1 MLNTKFDKNWII
13 FFAAAAVFLAIK
25 VFAADYAVSDENTYY
40 KMGQLVAEG
49 QVPYKDFFFAHPPLQ
64 IYMYAVV
71 FWLFGFN
78 FLLLKM
84 VSAVSV
90 VVAAAFVFAAM
101 KDKLNAKIAAAATV
115 LFLFS

>member
-49 QVPYKDFFFAHPPLQ
+49 QVPYRDFFFAHPPLQ
-64 IYMYAVV
+64 IYIYAVAFKV
-71 FWLFGFN
+71 FGFN
-78 FLLLKM
+78 FFMLKM
-84 VSAVSV
+84 FSAVAA
-90 VVAAAFVFAAM
+90 VAAAVFVFLAA
-101 KDKLNAKIAAAATV
+101 KEKVNREAAVAAA
-115 LFLFS
+115 